1 MAPAVGHVLPV
12 GGEDLH
18 RLGGL
23 IEGDAQG
30 AGDVAREKGVAVPGV
45 EQHEHPSSVLHLVL
59 GGVDLDF
66 AEKLGF
72 IIGLETRQLVGRRFH
87 ARTSLLSMERL
98 FLTLLQPTSIL
109 LAASPEFIVT
119 TAPSGSSWCPAFR
132 AAWRASADPGRKP
145 GDPRTPSR
153 VSPSPKGRGGQGV
166 RTVSRSQSPKNMR
179 ARGWTALLCCAGG
192 CVKPTPT

>member
-18 RLGGL
+18 RFGGL

-30 AGDVAREKGVAVPGV
+30 AGDVAGEKGRAIPGV

-59 GGVDLDF
+59 DGVDPDL
-66 AEKLGF
+66 AETLVF
-72 IIGLETRQLVGRRFH
+72 VVGLEPRQLLGRRFH

-98 FLTLLQPTSIL
+98 FLTFLQPTSIP

-119 TAPSGSSWCPAFR
+119 TAPSGSSPQTHSAFPPLSLR
-132 AAWRASADPGRKP
+132 LSSPPVPLSPRLSSPPVPLSLRLSSPPVPLSLRERGDYEMIPGS
-145 GDPRTPSR
+145 PR
-153 VSPSPKGRGGQGV
+153 
-166 RTVSRSQSPKNMR
+166 
-179 ARGWTALLCCAGG
+179 
-192 CVKPTPT
+192 